1 MRALYASA
9 YRFLSRRPA
18 LRHPFSTGALAALLL
33 FPGFGGT
40 GHSLAALFLRLAF
53 FSVSLG
59 LFWWIAARLSRPGE
73 TRWRRA
79 LRFHLPILALIPVVS
94 IPADAF
100 PPLRP
105 LLAVILCATFLWF
118 SARTAWRR
126 SPRLGDGLPWAK
138 RLLLI
143 SVAIGLT
150 GVGAVLLIGL
160 S

>member
-9 YRFLSRRPA
+9 YRFLSRRLA

-33 FPGFGGT
+33 FPGFAGT
-40 GHSLAALFLRLAF
+40 GSSLAELFLRLAF

-59 LFWWIAARLSRPGE
+59 LFCWIVARLSRSGE
-73 TRWRRA
+73 TRWGRA
-79 LRFHLPILALIPVVS
+79 LRFHLPILALIPVVA

-105 LLAVILCATFLWF
+105 LLAFLLCATYLWF
-118 SARTAWRR
+118 STRSAWRR
-126 SPRLGDGLPWAK
+126 SPRLRDSLPWVK
-138 RLLLI
+138 RLALLF
-143 SVAIGLT
+143 VALGLT